1 MLTADM
7 LSPDML
13 SLDTLSLD
21 MLSLNIFRDSHT
33 GRFWVE
39 LFQNYGFKEWIFL
52 KDLKLWLFVLTK
64 TLF

>member
-1 MLTADM
+1 MIQIICGKNAQRRAPPEAGTTEAG
-7 LSPDML
+7 PP
-13 SLDTLSLD
+13 
-21 MLSLNIFRDSHT
+21 HT
-33 GRFWVE
+33 DRFWVE